1 MRFSDRYSP
10 IERAIHHVA
19 FAAPF
24 VQKALAELENDLYS
38 SRLGD
43 VAQGREVFITGLPRA
58 GTTLLLELLYAT
70 GEFGTFTYRHMPF
83 VLAPLLFGRVSRA
96 KPGVGRE
103 VERAH
108 GDGMRISVDSP
119 EAFEEVIWLAYLR
132 ERIVSERCLEPVST
146 VSPEFESAFRA
157 TIRKLLAER
166 GDDRARYLSKNNANI
181 SRLRVLSQL
190 FPDST
195 IVVAFRNPLVHIA
208 SLMRQHER
216 FSAAHDTDSFARRY
230 MAWIGHFEFGAN
242 FRPIN
247 FSGWLGR
254 GAIDPRPP
262 AEFWLRYWIAA
273 YEHALAQRTRNVLFV
288 DFDRLLA
295 EGTAYLAA
303 LALALRLRRPRSL
316 ADQAHRL
323 RPPTTWST
331 DRPRVAEHTLNAARA
346 LHARLAAA
354 ALPVAGAT
362 ARRAAR
368 GAGSPRRES

>member
-1 MRFSDRYSP
+1 MRFSDRYSA

-38 SRLGD
+38 TRLG
-43 VAQGREVFITGLPRA
+43 ALEQGREVFITGLPRA

-83 VLAPLLFGRVSRA
+83 VLAPLLFSRA
-96 KPGVGRE
+96 KADGGRD

-119 EAFEEVIWLAYLR
+119 EAFEEVVWLAYLR
-132 ERIVSERCLEPVST
+132 EQIVTERCLEPVT
-146 VSPEFESAFRA
+146 EVSREFESAFRA

-181 SRLRVLSQL
+181 SRLGVLSQL

-195 IVVAFRNPLVHIA
+195 IVVAFRNPLAHTA
-208 SLMRQHER
+208 SLMRQHAR
-216 FSAAHDTDSFARRY
+216 FLAAHNSDAFARRY

-247 FSGWLGR
+247 FSGWLDS
-254 GAIDPRPP
+254 AETDSPP
-262 AEFWLRYWIAA
+262 SADFWLRYWIAA
-273 YEHALAQRTRNVLFV
+273 YEHALAHRTRNVLFV

-295 EGTAYLAA
+295 ERGAYLAA
-303 LALALRLRRPRSL
+303 LGRALRLRRPRSL
-316 ADQAHRL
+316 FEQARRL
-323 RPPTTWST
+323 RPPTTNS
-331 DRPRVAEHTLNAARA
+331 AERAAERDETLRAARA
-346 LHARLAAA
+346 VHARLAAI
-354 ALPVAGAT
+354 ALPTAT
-362 ARRAAR
+362 DRRAAR
-368 GAGSPRRES
+368 ATGAPRRNS